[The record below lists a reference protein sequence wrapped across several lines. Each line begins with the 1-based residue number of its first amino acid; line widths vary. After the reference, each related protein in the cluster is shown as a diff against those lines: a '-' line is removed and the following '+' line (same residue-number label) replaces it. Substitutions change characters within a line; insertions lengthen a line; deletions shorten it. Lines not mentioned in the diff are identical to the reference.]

1 MRKKGLIYIFAFL
14 LLISQAY
21 AATLHG
27 SVYDLS
33 LDKVSGVVIELNTT
47 PLQRVISRDGSYSFS
62 INPGSYKIT
71 ARQLAQNLTLA
82 NAEEK
87 IQIIED
93 GNYTLDLF
101 LYPSFEEEEAL
112 MNSSNL
118 SLETPPVQSITLSV
132 TSIIAIIAL
141 FLIILAL
148 ALAPLY
154 IRLLKKP
161 TPAAPSAPLAPATT
175 AGTDLETVL
184 KILSSEG
191 GRATQKEIRKQLPLS
206 EAKVSLI
213 IAELEAKGI
222 IEKIKKGRG
231 NIIVLK
237 KQ

>member
-1 MRKKGLIYIFAFL
+1 MPKKGLIYIFAFL

-27 SVYDLS
+27 TVYDLS
-33 LDKVSGVVIELNTT
+33 LDRISGVVIELNTT
-47 PLQRVISRDGSYSFS
+47 PLQRVISTDGSYSFS
-62 INPGSYKIT
+62 INPGSYSIT

-82 NAEEK
+82 KAEEK

-112 MNSSNL
+112 ANSSEL
-118 SLETPPVQSITLSV
+118 PIDEPEQGITLSLS
-132 TSIIAIIAL
+132 SIILIAVL

-148 ALAPLY
+148 AVSPLY

-161 TPAAPSAPLAPATT
+161 TPAAPAQATSAD
-175 AGTDLETVL
+175 TDLETVL
-184 KILSSEG
+184 RILSSEG

-213 IAELEAKGI
+213 IAELEAKGK

-237 KQ
+237 KQP